1 MNPAAPNA
9 MEKKKF
15 LFDSLSGLIGDIA
28 WQVSKEGHEVRYYI
42 KDQKE
47 ADIGDG
53 FVAKSEDPVKDAEW
67 ADIIVFD
74 DTLGQGEKAHALR
87 AQGKKVIGGSAYS
100 DALED
105 DRSFGQEEL
114 KKAGVN
120 IIPYKEFDSFDEAM
134 EHVVKNPDRYV
145 IKPSGEAQNVKRRL
159 FVGEEEDGQD
169 VIRMLDAYK
178 RAFSDEIKVFQLQ
191 RRVTGVEVAVGAFF
205 NGKQFIYPVNINFE
219 HKKLFPG
226 NLGPPTGEMGT
237 SMFWSPPN
245 QLFNQTLL
253 KMEPKLAAEGYVGYI
268 DVNCIVN
275 GNGIYPLEFTSRF
288 GYPTISIQQAGMNT
302 PIGQFFWDLANGND
316 PKLRVKSGFQ
326 IGVRIVVPP
335 FPFDDNETFES
346 FSRNAAIVFK
356 KPPNDEY
363 HIEDVKQVNGQW
375 VVAGTSGVILIVVG
389 LGQTMKQ
396 AQSQVYSRIKNVMIP
411 NMYYR
416 TDIGDR
422 WDEDSDRL
430 HNWGI
435 LR

>member
-1 MNPAAPNA
+1 
-9 MEKKKF
+9 MEKRKF
-15 LFDSLSGLIGDIA
+15 LFNSLTGLIGDIA

-47 ADIGDG
+47 SDIADG
-53 FVAKSEDPVKDAEW
+53 FVAKADNLEKDTEW
-67 ADIIVFD
+67 ADIVIFD
-74 DTLGQGEKAHALR
+74 DTLGQGEKAQELR
-87 AQGKKVIGGSAYS
+87 AIGKKVVGGTAYT
-100 DALED
+100 DRLED

-120 IIPYKEFDSFDEAM
+120 IIPYKEFDSFDDAI
-134 EHVVKNPDRYV
+134 EHVAQNPGRYV

-159 FVGEEEDGQD
+159 FVGEEDDGQD
-169 VIRMLDAYK
+169 VIRMLEAYK
-178 RAFSDEIKVFQLQ
+178 KAFSDEIKIFQLQ

-205 NGKQFIYPVNINFE
+205 NGKQFIHPINVNFE

-237 SMFWSPPN
+237 SMFWSMPN
-245 QLFNQTLL
+245 QLFNQTLQR
-253 KMEPKLAAEGYVGYI
+253 METRLAEEGYVGYI

-275 GNGIYPLEFTSRF
+275 SNGIYPLEFTSRF
-288 GYPTISIQQAGMNT
+288 GYPTISIQQAGMLT
-302 PIGQFFWDLANGND
+302 PIGQFFWDLASGND

-335 FPFDDNETFES
+335 FPFDDQGTFES
-346 FSRNAAIVFK
+346 FSKNAAIVFR
-356 KPPNDEY
+356 KPPADEF

-396 AQSQVYSRIKNVMIP
+396 AQAQVYSRIKNVLIP

>member
-1 MNPAAPNA
+1 
-9 MEKKKF
+9 MEKKKV
-15 LFDSLSGLIGDIA
+15 LFESLSGLIGDIA

-42 KDQKE
+42 RDQKE
-47 ADIGDG
+47 ADIADG
-53 FVAKSEDPVKDAEW
+53 FVAKSENPEKDAEW

-74 DTLGQGEKAHALR
+74 DTLGQGEKAQALR

-253 KMEPKLAAEGYVGYI
+253 KMESRLAEEGYVGYI

-275 GNGIYPLEFTSRF
+275 GNGIYPLEFTARF

>member
-1 MNPAAPNA
+1 
-9 MEKKKF
+9 MEKRKF
-15 LFDSLSGLIGDIA
+15 LFNSLTGLIGDIA

-42 KDQKE
+42 KDEKE
-47 ADIGDG
+47 SDIADG
-53 FVAKSEDPVKDAEW
+53 FVPKSDNHEKDTEW
-67 ADIIVFD
+67 ADIVIFD
-74 DTLGQGEKAHALR
+74 DTLGQGQKAQELR
-87 AQGKKVIGGSAYS
+87 AKGKKVVGGTAYT
-100 DALED
+100 DRLED

-120 IIPYKEFDSFDEAM
+120 IIPYKEFTSFDDAI
-134 EHVVKNPDRYV
+134 EHVTQNPGRYV

-159 FVGEEEDGQD
+159 FVGEEDDGQD
-169 VIRMLDAYK
+169 VIRMLEAYK
-178 RAFSDEIKVFQLQ
+178 KAFSDEIKVFQLQ

-205 NGKQFIYPVNINFE
+205 NGKQFIHPINVNFE

-237 SMFWSPPN
+237 SMFWSMPN
-245 QLFNQTLL
+245 QLFNQTLQR
-253 KMEPKLAAEGYVGYI
+253 METRLAEEGYVGYI

-275 GNGIYPLEFTSRF
+275 SNGIYPLEFTSRF
-288 GYPTISIQQAGMNT
+288 GYPTISIQQAGMLT
-302 PIGQFFWDLANGND
+302 PIGQFFWDLASGND

-356 KPPNDEY
+356 KPPADEY

-375 VVAGTSGVILIVVG
+375 MVAGTSGVILIVVG
-389 LGQTMKQ
+389 FGQTMKQ
-396 AQSQVYSRIKNVMIP
+396 AQAQVYSRIKNVLIP